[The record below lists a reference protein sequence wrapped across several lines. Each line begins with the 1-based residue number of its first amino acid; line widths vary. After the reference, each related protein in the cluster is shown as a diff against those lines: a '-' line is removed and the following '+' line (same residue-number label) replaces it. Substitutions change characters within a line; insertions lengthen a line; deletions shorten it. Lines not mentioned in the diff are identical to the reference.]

1 MNQLSSLQAEQLKE
15 IGGYLRQ
22 LREERPLSVEDIAAI
37 TRIRVPMLEALESGN
52 LDRLPELI
60 YVKGFIRRYGEAL
73 GIDGKSLSDRLS
85 PSAQQLVQEAA
96 TPKKTAPKVTPPAVP
111 VEKNATKPS
120 QSLPKAAT
128 PAQPARAILKAA
140 NPAQPAKKSVFGL
153 SLWLGLLAGVSC
165 GLGGLGYLFLSRPP
179 ANNQAIEPAPE
190 ISPSPVV
197 LPSPVASPVPA
208 RATPLSVTVSIDNP
222 AWLRVRA
229 DGKTLQEGILKPGT
243 KQTWTANKTL
253 NIRTGNAGG
262 VQFSLNDRPAEVM
275 GPLGQ
280 IADRTFT
287 AEPANR

>member
-96 TPKKTAPKVTPPAVP
+96 TPKKTAPKVPPAL

-120 QSLPKAAT
+120 RALPKTATVAQASPAIPKAETAA
-128 PAQPARAILKAA
+128 K
-140 NPAQPAKKSVFGL
+140 PAKKSVFGL

-190 ISPSPVV
+190 IPPSPVV
-197 LPSPVASPVPA
+197 LPAPVASPAPV

-262 VQFSLNDRPAEVM
+262 VQFSLNDRPLEVM

-287 AEPANR
+287 VEPANR